1 MILASEGAK
10 RVLWREMRYGLSSRV
25 LLDFIASLEACFVSW
40 EIITL
45 FMAYGSMALFGLY
58 CFVNLLQKVLIWFNP
73 KVFFQTF
80 FFNKSSSLRS
90 FLMGV
95 DL

>member
-1 MILASEGAK
+1 MILVSEGAK

-45 FMAYGSMALFGLY
+45 FMAYGSMALFDLY
-58 CFVNLLQKVLIWFNP
+58 CFVNLLQKVLI
-73 KVFFQTF
+73 
-80 FFNKSSSLRS
+80 
-90 FLMGV
+90 
-95 DL
+95 

>member
-73 KVFFQTF
+73 NVFFQNF
-80 FFNKSSSLRS
+80 SLIRVRLLKVS
-90 FLMGV
+90 
-95 DL
+95 

>member
-45 FMAYGSMALFGLY
+45 FSVYGMKAFIPLLFL
-58 CFVNLLQKVLIWFNP
+58 NLIQK
-73 KVFFQTF
+73 
-80 FFNKSSSLRS
+80 
-90 FLMGV
+90 
-95 DL
+95 